1 MSDPKIERFRQ
12 LKVQFPKNEMPRWS
26 LATCLEEQGAYGE
39 AIEEFRE
46 LVALKPD
53 YCVAWL
59 HMGSCL
65 IEEDRLPEALEALDE
80 CRRLAL
86 DQGHMA
92 PRQEA
97 EMLMEQVREDLD
109 D

>member
-1 MSDPKIERFRQ
+1 MNDRLERFRK
-12 LKVQFPKNEMPRWS
+12 LKEQFPDNEMPRWS
-26 LATCLEEQGAYGE
+26 LATGLEGMGSFAE
-39 AIEEFRE
+39 AIDEFQE

-65 IEEDRLPEALEALDE
+65 IEEERLEEALKALE
-80 CRRLAL
+80 TCRQLAL

-97 EMLMEQVREDLD
+97 DMLMEQAREDLED
-109 D
+109 

>member
-1 MSDPKIERFRQ
+1 MSDPRIERFRK
-12 LKVQFPKNEMPRWS
+12 LKDQFPDNEMPRWS
-26 LATCLEEQGAYGE
+26 LATCLEELGSYGE
-39 AIEEFRE
+39 AIDEFQE

-59 HMGSCL
+59 HMGSCMM
-65 IEEDRLPEALEALDE
+65 EEDRLEEALQALEE

-97 EMLMEQVREDLD
+97 EMLMEQVREDLED
-109 D
+109 

>member
-1 MSDPKIERFRQ
+1 MNDRLDRFRK
-12 LKVQFPKNEMPRWS
+12 LKEQFPDNEMPRWS
-26 LATCLEEQGAYGE
+26 LATGLEEMGAFSE
-39 AIEEFRE
+39 AIDEFQE

-59 HMGSCL
+59 HMGSCM
-65 IEEDRLPEALEALDE
+65 IEEERLEEALVALE
-80 CRRLAL
+80 TCRQLAI

-97 EMLMEQVREDLD
+97 DMLIEQAREDLED
-109 D
+109 